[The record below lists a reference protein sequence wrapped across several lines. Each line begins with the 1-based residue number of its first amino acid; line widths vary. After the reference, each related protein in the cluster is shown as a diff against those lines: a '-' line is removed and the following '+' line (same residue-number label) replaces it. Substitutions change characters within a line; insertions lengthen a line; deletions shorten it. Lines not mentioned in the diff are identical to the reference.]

1 MRVCVGV
8 EEKRDH
14 YTHMRRLQR
23 PALRVVLQG
32 RRPSAIRRVG
42 TGAEERLA
50 AGILGAGR
58 VGGWGGGH
66 RGVGRRAGWVRG
78 GGPGGWGAAIT
89 LKGSKRIKHLIVFKL
104 GLAKATVMTAM
115 AIDRLGPGRYT
126 NSGAAYGSIWIH
138 TM

>member
-1 MRVCVGV
+1 MCVGV

-66 RGVGRRAGWVRG
+66 RVGWG
-78 GGPGGWGAAIT
+78 GGPGGCGAAGLVDGGRRSPLKALKELNT
-89 LKGSKRIKHLIVFKL
+89 LLFS
-104 GLAKATVMTAM
+104 
-115 AIDRLGPGRYT
+115 
-126 NSGAAYGSIWIH
+126 N
-138 TM
+138 